1 MPNQLW
7 ISSIW
12 TDMKPRTLPTLDAAE
27 LPESLR
33 PAITAAAGDSERQ
46 GDIPTGLRDAL
57 RDAGAFRLLTPRELG
72 GWEAPLTTVLDIY
85 ERFGHIDASV
95 GPLVWN
101 ANFGFVGAMLDPAG
115 VAQIWGD
122 GTEPVFANSGQP
134 GTAEPVDGGYR
145 LSGEWKIVSGIPVP
159 TG

>member
-1 MPNQLW
+1 MGGAPH
-7 ISSIW
+7 
-12 TDMKPRTLPTLDAAE
+12 DRARH
-27 LPESLR
+27 LR
-33 PAITAAAGDSERQ
+33 AVRPYR
-46 GDIPTGLRDAL
+46 
-57 RDAGAFRLLTPRELG
+57 RLG
-72 GWEAPLTTVLDIY
+72 
-85 ERFGHIDASV
+85 